1 MTPPSGGQLDGF
13 FSHHLIE
20 KCAIETTKEDIKE
33 NQDNMHNNKQL
44 SKQKYHLIHQPT
56 QLETSILYQQQLN
69 KELEQS
75 HI

>member
-1 MTPPSGGQLDGF
+1 MSVRRPYHT
-13 FSHHLIE
+13 HHLIE
-20 KCAIETTKEDIKE
+20 KWDSETTKEDIKE

-44 SKQKYHLIHQPT
+44 SKQKYHLIQQPT